1 MGLKSLGLKSVLT
14 SPSPRLP
21 ISRHLEY
28 IFTTARP
35 RVPGSVSVTEVVV
48 EDVEIDAGET
58 GITTV
63 IMTTGINI
71 MIVDHHLTMKEA
83 MIVTTTVHRD
93 TVMIGI
99 MTITVILAI
108 GIVTGI
114 TRTGTGR
121 IDTEM
126 RDTARTGTGSRT
138 DMNVLHETTTSGTV
152 DTTDMRG
159 TDITTRVV
167 PAGGHLLL
175 DLLLTE
181 DLTTEVMDDGLK
193 RQC

>member
-1 MGLKSLGLKSVLT
+1 
-14 SPSPRLP
+14 
-21 ISRHLEY
+21 
-28 IFTTARP
+28 
-35 RVPGSVSVTEVVV
+35 
-48 EDVEIDAGET
+48 
-58 GITTV
+58 
-63 IMTTGINI
+63 
-71 MIVDHHLTMKEA
+71 

-126 RDTARTGTGSRT
+126 RDTVRTGTGSRT
-138 DMNVLHETTTSGTV
+138 DMNDLHETTTSGTV
-152 DTTDMRG
+152 DTTDMSG

-175 DLLLTE
+175 DLLLIE